1 MKPIKNQDSNTTT
14 DLTPQCIHCGL
25 CLQSCPTYVEL
36 GKEADSP
43 RGRIYLMQA
52 QQKGKLDVQGSFAQH
67 ISACLDCRA
76 CESACPSGVPYG
88 HLIEN
93 ARELVEKQLHRPWPV
108 KMLRRYIF
116 EFVFSSPK
124 KLRFHFD
131 LLRLYQRSGLQ
142 KLVRNSRLLKL
153 FPNHLEELEQLL
165 PDLTLKS
172 DRINIGSIFKPKAS
186 VHHRVGL
193 LTGCVMNEI
202 FGSIH
207 HATIRVLQLNGCEVV
222 VPKSQVC
229 CAALHSH
236 AGINSTAKQM
246 AKKNIVI

>member
-93 ARELVEKQLHRPWPV
+93 ARELAVSYTH
-108 KMLRRYIF
+108 
-116 EFVFSSPK
+116 
-124 KLRFHFD
+124 
-131 LLRLYQRSGLQ
+131 
-142 KLVRNSRLLKL
+142 
-153 FPNHLEELEQLL
+153 
-165 PDLTLKS
+165 LTLPT
-172 DRINIGSIFKPKAS
+172 I
-186 VHHRVGL
+186 L
-193 LTGCVMNEI
+193 LV
-202 FGSIH
+202 
-207 HATIRVLQLNGCEVV
+207 
-222 VPKSQVC
+222 
-229 CAALHSH
+229 
-236 AGINSTAKQM
+236 
-246 AKKNIVI
+246 

>member
-93 ARELVEKQLHRPWPV
+93 ARELVEK
-108 KMLRRYIF
+108 
-116 EFVFSSPK
+116 
-124 KLRFHFD
+124 
-131 LLRLYQRSGLQ
+131 
-142 KLVRNSRLLKL
+142 
-153 FPNHLEELEQLL
+153 
-165 PDLTLKS
+165 
-172 DRINIGSIFKPKAS
+172 
-186 VHHRVGL
+186 
-193 LTGCVMNEI
+193 
-202 FGSIH
+202 
-207 HATIRVLQLNGCEVV
+207 
-222 VPKSQVC
+222 
-229 CAALHSH
+229 
-236 AGINSTAKQM
+236 
-246 AKKNIVI
+246 